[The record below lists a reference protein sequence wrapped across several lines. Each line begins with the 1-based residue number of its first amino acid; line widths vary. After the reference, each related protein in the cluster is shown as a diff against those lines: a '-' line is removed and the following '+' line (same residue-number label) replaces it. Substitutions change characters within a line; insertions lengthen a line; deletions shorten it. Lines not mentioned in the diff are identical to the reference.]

1 VSAATEVTAVA
12 GPRPAAQAR
21 RRFVAPAGTPM
32 GVADLL
38 AASRRLMSRT
48 DPGVSLKAALART
61 AGVRYAHLVSTG
73 RAAMTLILSTLR
85 DQSQTT
91 PRLVAGAAVAARD
104 EVIIPSYT
112 CFSVAA
118 SVVKAGLRPRI
129 VDVDPLTMDF
139 DRDRLARSDMRR
151 VLAIVATNLYGTPS
165 DLPALAAFARSA
177 GVYLVDDAAQALGA
191 RIGTRPAGTW
201 GHVGLYSF
209 DKGKNVAA
217 IDGGAIVTD
226 SEVLNAALQARVGRL
241 PAPPFSARCAGV
253 VKAIV
258 YAGLLRPQL
267 YWIPNG
273 IPQLG
278 LGATIYTTDFPLQA
292 AARPLTALAATMIGR
307 LDELT
312 QARRR
317 NAQALRRRLEHIPGI
332 ALPAERPGVTAAC
345 LRWPMLAA
353 AADSKR
359 ALIAELNAAG
369 IGATGSYPTSLA
381 DVPDLAGILAGIED
395 EAAGGRDLAARI
407 VTLPTHPYLTSAD
420 IETIGRV
427 VERVMAGT
435 RTAVTVSAGR

>member
-1 VSAATEVTAVA
+1 
-12 GPRPAAQAR
+12 
-21 RRFVAPAGTPM
+21 M

-38 AASRRLMSRT
+38 AASRRLMSGT
-48 DPGVSLKAALART
+48 DPSLSLKAELTRT

-73 RAAMTLILSTLR
+73 RAAMTVILSTLR
-85 DQSQTT
+85 EQSQTT
-91 PRLVAGAAVAARD
+91 PRLVAGAADAGRD

-165 DLPALAAFARSA
+165 DLPLLAAFARASGA
-177 GVYLVDDAAQALGA
+177 YLVDDAAQALGA
-191 RIGTRPAGTW
+191 RVGTRPAGTW

-226 SEVLNAALQARVGRL
+226 SDALDAALQARVARL
-241 PAPPFSARCAGV
+241 PAPPLPATCAGV
-253 VKAIV
+253 VKALM
-258 YAGLLRPQL
+258 YAALLRPQL

-278 LGATIYTTDFPLQA
+278 LGTTTYTTAFPLQS
-292 AARPLTALAATMIGR
+292 AARPLTALAAAMIGR
-307 LDELT
+307 LDDVT

-317 NAQALRRRLEHIPGI
+317 NAQALRRRLEDVAGI
-332 ALPAERPGVTAAC
+332 GLPAERPGVTAAC
-345 LRWPMLAA
+345 LRLPVLAPD
-353 AADSKR
+353 ADAKR
-359 ALIAELNAAG
+359 ALIAALTAAG

-381 DVPDLAGILAGIED
+381 DVPELAGVLAGREE

-407 VTLPTHPYLTSAD
+407 VTLPTHPYVTPGD
-420 IETIGRV
+420 VETIGRV
-427 VERVMAGT
+427 VERVMAG
-435 RTAVTVSAGR
+435 RRAAVAVSVGR